1 MIKVT
6 DGKTP
11 QVSDNTILIQEPL
24 NSTPTPSGQ
33 LKKGAYYSFGGAW
46 RNFVDL
52 LTPYLTLLYVP
63 LSRKITINGDTK
75 DLTSDRSW
83 TVSGNAVWGGITGTL
98 SDQTD
103 LQNALNAKEDAANK
117 ATTVTGNQTSNIK
130 FPTVKALVDWVTL
143 QLNNYVT
150 LTTDQTITGIKTI
163 ANYLDFSHIATPT
176 HQRGRIYFDNLN
188 DCIAYM
194 DSISTTSV
202 QVGYEVLM
210 RARNNTGS
218 MIPNGSAV
226 YISGAI
232 GQNPTVALAQAN
244 TVGSAKL
251 IGLATHDIAINTVG
265 KIVVF
270 GIANDLNT
278 NSFSDG
284 DILYLSASVA
294 GGLTT
299 TPPASPNFVT
309 RVGVV
314 EHAHSTQG
322 KILVNTGA
330 TLANDN
336 ALGTIQ
342 IAPPTQNAVKS
353 YVDTGLAAKQ
363 NTITTGTT
371 LQYLRGDLSL
381 STFATDAKSSVGH
394 YVVAKT
400 FTGTTVSGTAAETLT
415 MSVQIPANSFQSN
428 DVTEIYFSGR
438 KSGTNNTGQIR
449 AYINTSNTLS
459 GATLIGTGAALVAA
473 TRTTNFQRIYG
484 NFTTSTNYNVA
495 AVGTANNSDNV
506 NVSANESNIT
516 WDTTQ
521 TYWLIISIQLTST
534 SDSFIPKF
542 LMVKNNR

>member
-1 MIKVT
+1 MIKIT

-52 LTPYLTLLYVP
+52 LTPYLSLLYVP

-83 TVSGNAVWGGITGTL
+83 TVSGSAFWGGIYGIL
-98 SDQTD
+98 SNQTD

-117 ATTVTGNQTSNIK
+117 ATTVTGNETSNIK
-130 FPTVKALVDWVTL
+130 FPTIKALVDWVTL

-163 ANYLDFSHIATPT
+163 ANYLDFSHIATPA
-176 HQRGRIYFDNLN
+176 HQRGRVYFDNLN
-188 DCIAYM
+188 DCISYM

-218 MIPNGSAV
+218 IIPNGSAV

-278 NSFSDG
+278 NSFNDG

-314 EHAHSTQG
+314 EHAHPTQG

-330 TLANDN
+330 TLANNN
-336 ALGTIQ
+336 ALGTSQ
-342 IAPPTQNAVKS
+342 IVPPTQNSVKTYIDSSVSNRVLKLYEDGTS
-353 YVDTGLAAKQ
+353 YQ
-363 NTITTGTT
+363 NT
-371 LQYLRGDLSL
+371 GDTNENLM
-381 STFATDAKSSVGH
+381 
-394 YVVAKT
+394 VAVLIPANTISGNRSIKIQFRT
-400 FTGTTVSGTAAETLT
+400 IRVSGTAGA
-415 MSVQIPANSFQSN
+415 IQSRVRISTN
-428 DVTEIYFSGR
+428 ASPSPVTS
-438 KSGTNNTGQIR
+438 
-449 AYINTSNTLS
+449 
-459 GATLIGTGAALVAA
+459 ATLVLTGAAIS
-473 TRTTNFQRIYG
+473 TTG
-484 NFTTSTNYNVA
+484 NFMQAERTLVYKSATSTTTFLATGAQASDYVA
-495 AVGTANNSDNV
+495 SNSAQSSLNIDWTVNQYLLFTLLNV
-506 NVSANESNIT
+506 NSGDVSSLEHILIT
-516 WDTTQ
+516 T
-521 TYWLIISIQLTST
+521 
-534 SDSFIPKF
+534 
-542 LMVKNNR
+542 